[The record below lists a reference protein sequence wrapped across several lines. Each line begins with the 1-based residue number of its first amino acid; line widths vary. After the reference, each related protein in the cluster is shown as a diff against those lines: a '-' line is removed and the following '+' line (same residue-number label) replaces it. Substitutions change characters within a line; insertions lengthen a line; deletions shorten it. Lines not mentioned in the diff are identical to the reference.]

1 MDQIKSVREKATELT
16 EDLKTKMSIHSQLV
30 GEFEKFNKNINR

>member
-1 MDQIKSVREKATELT
+1 MDQIKSTRHKANEIA
-16 EDLKTKMSIHSQLV
+16 EDLKHKVSIHAQLV